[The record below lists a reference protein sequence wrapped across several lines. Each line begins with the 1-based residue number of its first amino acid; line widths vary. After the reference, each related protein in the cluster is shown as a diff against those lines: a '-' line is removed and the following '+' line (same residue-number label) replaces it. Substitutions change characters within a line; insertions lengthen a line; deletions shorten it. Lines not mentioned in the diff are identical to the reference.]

1 MVNNND
7 TITLPR
13 ILVEQVIKTLE
24 GTVDFLRDDC
34 PHVWASVTVLHAA
47 LDQSNRQSVHESELM
62 MNDASYRRKFE
73 QTQVG
78 QEHGIK

>member
-1 MVNNND
+1 MTNK
-7 TITLPR
+7 ITLDR
-13 ILVEQVIKTLE
+13 SLVEQAMKALE
-24 GTVDFLRDDC
+24 DRESTPAEYDTYHALR
-34 PHVWASVTVLHAA
+34 AA